1 MDLERTFL
9 VMAGADRA
17 FGLLADPVRLPEL
30 VSTMRL
36 EDSIAVEGEADLDA
50 DVDDRDGAP
59 EAGFLADTATRHIEW
74 GRPERDYGGS
84 IDVAENTANTANVTL
99 RLHTRDDADVAEVTR
114 IVDATVAAIR
124 RVLSAS

>member
-1 MDLERTFL
+1 
-9 VMAGADRA
+9 MAGADRA
-17 FGLLADPVRLPEL
+17 FVLLADPVRLPEL

-59 EAGFLADTATRHIEW
+59 EAGFLADMATRHIEW

-84 IDVAENTANTANVTL
+84 IDVAENTASTANVTL

-114 IVDATVAAIR
+114 IVDATVATIR